1 MPRVV
6 VTRRMP
12 PEVAARLRALFD
24 VTLNDDDIPLTQAE
38 LVGAMQTA
46 DGILGTVTDRFDAE
60 TIAAGGRRR
69 AQIVA
74 TFAVGYNNIDVAA
87 AAREGLVVTN
97 TPDVLTD
104 ATADIALL
112 LMLAA
117 TRRAW
122 EFETMLRRG
131 EWTGFGPTSFLGT
144 GVQGK
149 TVGIIGM
156 GRIGKAMAQRCHV
169 LGMRVIYYNRSPVAD
184 PGVPGAVARD
194 SIDAVMAEADVVSLH
209 MPGGAANRK
218 VISAERLAL
227 MKPTAFLINSAR
239 GDVVDEE
246 ALVEMLANRRIA
258 GAGLDVFFD
267 EPKVP
272 AALLALDNVTLLP
285 HLGSATIETR
295 TAMGMLAV
303 DNLEAHFAGK
313 PYPSRVA

>member
-1 MPRVV
+1 
-6 VTRRMP
+6 MP